1 MPFMCPRK
9 RGKKNHLFIVRHSC
23 SVEVPLLI
31 QQADKLC
38 EGFRKTVTLE
48 QPRERLKD
56 LGGH

>member
-9 RGKKNHLFIVRHSC
+9 RGKKHLFIVRHSC

-31 QQADKLC
+31 QQADVLF
-38 EGFRKTVTLE
+38 EGFRKSVTLE
-48 QPRERLKD
+48 QPRGRLKD